1 MISQFGDIRD
11 SLVLASELQDQA
23 PEIVFHM
30 AAQPLVRRSYE
41 EPAETFATNVMGT
54 VHLLEAV
61 RQAPSVRVVIV
72 VTSDKCYE
80 NRGGDSP
87 YRESDPMGGY
97 DPYSA
102 SKGAAELVTASYRN
116 SFFHPARFQDHGVSV
131 ASVRAG
137 NVIGGGDWSED
148 RLVPDCIKALVT
160 GKPIPVRNPRA
171 VRPWQY
177 ILEPLAGYLWLAVRM
192 WEEPEVYAGAW
203 NFGPDTNGR
212 TNVSK
217 IVTLVIQQWG
227 QGNWEDVSAQHR
239 DRAHEATTLQLDC
252 TKATAQLGWR
262 SILSVREAVVG
273 AVEWYRGCYFDSHF
287 DGRAF
292 TLRQIEAYV
301 DLARS
306 RGLPWAISNMQSNGT
321 TPVAR

>member
-1 MISQFGDIRD
+1 
-11 SLVLASELQDQA
+11 
-23 PEIVFHM
+23 
-30 AAQPLVRRSYE
+30 
-41 EPAETFATNVMGT
+41 
-54 VHLLEAV
+54 
-61 RQAPSVRVVIV
+61 
-72 VTSDKCYE
+72 
-80 NRGGDSP
+80 
-87 YRESDPMGGY
+87 MGGY

-203 NFGPDTNGR
+203 NFGPDTNGS

-306 RGLPWAISNMQSNGT
+306 RGLPWPISNMQGNGT